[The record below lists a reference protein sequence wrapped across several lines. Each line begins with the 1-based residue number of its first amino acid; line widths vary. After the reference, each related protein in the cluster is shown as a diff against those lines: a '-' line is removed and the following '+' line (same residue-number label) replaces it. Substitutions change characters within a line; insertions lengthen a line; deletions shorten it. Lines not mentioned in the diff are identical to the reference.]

1 MQLTE
6 RQKKTLR
13 GLGHKLNPVV
23 MIADKGLTEN
33 VSAEIEKALAH
44 HELIKL
50 SVRFGDNA
58 ERDALIE
65 QICEQADAELVQRTG
80 NIALLFRRN
89 AKAPKVVL
97 GSR

>member
-23 MIADKGLTEN
+23 MIADKGLTDN
-33 VSAEIEKALAH
+33 VAHEIELALDH

-50 SVRFGDNA
+50 SVRFGDND
-58 ERDALIE
+58 ERDALIDR
-65 QICEQADAELVQRTG
+65 ICEQAGANLLQRTG

-89 AKAPKVVL
+89 AEAPKVVL